1 MRHWSASQIGKRHYR
16 VTLCDA
22 IEAHRQA
29 LDYGG
34 GRAGISNL
42 DNLAGALGRPYHGY
56 HRGMDRKAA
65 ALLHGVATSHG
76 FVDGNKRSAWLV
88 TFVLIG
94 RSGYVLRLSDADRI
108 DDVVVNVVEGVMT
121 EAQLVDWFRARLV
134 RG

>member
-16 VTLCDA
+16 VTLSDA

-56 HRGMDRKAA
+56 HRAMAQKAA
-65 ALLHGVATSHG
+65 ALLHGVASSHG

-94 RSGYVLRLSDADRI
+94 RSGFVLRLSDSDRI
-108 DDVVVNVVEGVMT
+108 DDVVVDVVEGAMS
-121 EAQLVDWFRARLV
+121 EAALVEWFKARLV